1 MISLRIP
8 VLRSCNSQQIIKKL
22 KKKSLRKFHRH
33 GADLGAG
40 MLDQLPRPKF
50 DLV

>member
-1 MISLRIP
+1 M
-8 VLRSCNSQQIIKKL
+8 KF
-22 KKKSLRKFHRH
+22 KKSLRKFYGH

-50 DLV
+50 DIA